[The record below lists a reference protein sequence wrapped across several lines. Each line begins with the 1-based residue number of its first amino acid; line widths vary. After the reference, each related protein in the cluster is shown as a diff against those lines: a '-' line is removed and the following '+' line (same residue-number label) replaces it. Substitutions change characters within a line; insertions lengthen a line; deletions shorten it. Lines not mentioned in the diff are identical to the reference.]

1 MPALFLLAALI
12 TVVLGLVLLACLV
25 AGIALCFVRGIRFV
39 APFLLFVPT
48 LAALGAGGGSW
59 GLGFLAY
66 KAYPMSVLPFW
77 GYVLGL
83 PIGAGVGLLVGFGFA
98 YPLSRSFMRTKER
111 GAGDAGMSPPA
122 FPDQLPG
129 APNHGR

>member
-12 TVVLGLVLLACLV
+12 TVGLGLVLLACIISGV
-25 AGIALCFVRGIRFV
+25 ALCFVRRLKFL
-39 APFLLFVPT
+39 APFLLFVPA

-66 KAYPMSVLPFW
+66 KASPMSVLPFW

-83 PIGAGVGLLVGFGFA
+83 PIGAGVGLVVGFGFA
-98 YPLSRSFMRTKER
+98 YPLSCRFRRTKGR
-111 GAGDAGMSPPA
+111 GAGDAGRIPPA
-122 FPDQLPG
+122 FQAPLPG